1 MKKICDVHKILSYK
15 YIFNVIHIGFL
26 KKIGCS
32 KLLSLSPVKRNKVV
46 ANKNIIY
53 MKN

>member
-1 MKKICDVHKILSYK
+1 MKKFCDVYKILSYK
-15 YIFNVIHIGFL
+15 YIFNVIYIGFF

-32 KLLSLSPVKRNKVV
+32 KLLSLLLVKRNKVV
-46 ANKNIIY
+46 VNRNIIY